1 MRVLMLEPGQD
12 ARMEKIPSDPAQLER
27 ILGGPAEITAPFESG
42 ILLVML
48 RDQHGQRPNRLI
60 GSRKVYGR
68 CLLSGVSLHGL
79 DDLAGST
86 AGALPGQNGPLPS
99 GVISGASGSC

>member
-12 ARMEKIPSDPAQLER
+12 ARMEEIPSDPAQLER

-48 RDQHGQRPNRLI
+48 RNQ
-60 GSRKVYGR
+60 VYGR

-79 DDLAGST
+79 DDLPA
-86 AGALPGQNGPLPS
+86 ALLERYR
-99 GVISGASGSC
+99 VRMDRCRLE

>member
-27 ILGGPAEITAPFESG
+27 ILGGRAEITAPFESG

-48 RDQHGQRPNRLI
+48 RDQRGQRPNRLI

-79 DDLAGST
+79 DDLPA
-86 AGALPGQNGPLPS
+86 ALLERYR
-99 GVISGASGSC
+99 VRMDRCRLE

>member
-12 ARMEKIPSDPAQLER
+12 ARMEEIPSDPAQLER

-48 RDQHGQRPNRLI
+48 RDQRGQRPNRLI

-68 CLLSGVSLHGL
+68 CLAERSIPARIGRPS
-79 DDLAGST
+79 GST
-86 AGALPGQNGPLPS
+86 AGALPGQDGPLPS

>member
-1 MRVLMLEPGQD
+1 
-12 ARMEKIPSDPAQLER
+12 MEEIPSDPAQLER
-27 ILGGPAEITAPFESG
+27 VLDGPAEITAPFESG

-48 RDQHGQRPNRLI
+48 LGSEGTAANRLI

-79 DDLAGST
+79 DDLPA
-86 AGALPGQNGPLPS
+86 ALLERYR
-99 GVISGASGSC
+99 VRMDRCRLE